1 MTTELPPDGPG
12 RSVDPSGSGGASGS
26 GGSPGSGGLRPGSG
40 SGAKRQPSL
49 VPGTVLLGIAAAL
62 IALVLVKP
70 DMPSWL
76 RTVIAVAA
84 VVVVVALLAIAFMVF
99 RGTTR
104 RNR

>member
-1 MTTELPPDGPG
+1 MTTELPPEGPG
-12 RSVDPSGSGGASGS
+12 GSVDPTESGGPRPA
-26 GGSPGSGGLRPGSG
+26 PGSG
-40 SGAKRQPSL
+40 ANRQPSL

-62 IALVLVKP
+62 IVLVLVKP

-76 RTVIAVAA
+76 RTVIAVVA
-84 VVVVVALLAIAFMVF
+84 VLVVVALLAIAFMVF

>member
-1 MTTELPPDGPG
+1 MTTELPPEGPG
-12 RSVDPSGSGGASGS
+12 GSVDPAESGGPPPG
-26 GGSPGSGGLRPGSG
+26 PGSG
-40 SGAKRQPSL
+40 ANRQPSL

-62 IALVLVKP
+62 IVLVLAKP